1 MKEGVSAEAD
11 THVTASL
18 TNRDA
23 DMQMKEASRKWE
35 R

>member
-1 MKEGVSAEAD
+1 MKEGVSAEAG

-18 TNRDA
+18 TNREA
-23 DMQMKEASRKWE
+23 DMQIEEASRKWE